1 MNIIIAEQLSKA
13 NRQSYEI
20 LASTQEQSIKR
31 REQLRTYNYTIVKK
45 KGWYED
51 IINSIK
57 TYWYC

>member
-20 LASTQEQSIKR
+20 LASTKEQSIKR
-31 REQLRTYNYTIVKK
+31 REQLRTYNHAIVKK

>member
-1 MNIIIAEQLSKA
+1 MNIIIVEQLNKS

-31 REQLRTYNYTIVKK
+31 REQLRTYNHTVVKK
-45 KGWYED
+45 TGWYSD
-51 IINSIK
+51 LINSIK

>member
-20 LASTQEQSIKR
+20 LASTKEQSIKR
-31 REQLRTYNYTIVKK
+31 REQLRTYNHTIVKK

>member
-31 REQLRTYNYTIVKK
+31 REQLRTYNHTIVKK
-45 KGWYED
+45 KGWYGD